1 MKFSQRP
8 LLEGLLV
15 LLALKGLQALLELME
30 LLGRRGQPEVKVRPD
45 LPALLDLLGLLVQ
58 PEQQDP
64 LVLRGLQVL
73 RDLQGL
79 RVHKAQQGL
88 QVPQVPPVLPVPKVR
103 LGLQELMA
111 LPDPQGRLEVELRV
125 LPDLRVYRG
134 PLDLLDLLVQDK
146 PAPRV
151 LPVRPVPLDLQ
162 DLPALQ
168 DQWVRPGLLER
179 PFRKLPSIQRPLS
192 QRLLQNIHRSNSC
205 LPAEILISLH
215 IRFYFRAPMQPMD

>member
-30 LLGRRGQPEVKVRPD
+30 LLGRRGLLEVKVRPD

-79 RVHKAQQGL
+79 PVHKVQLGL
-88 QVPQVPPVLPVPKVR
+88 QVQQVSPVLPVPKVR
-103 LGLQELMA
+103 LAQQELMA
-111 LPDPQGRLEVELRV
+111 LPDPQGRLEVELRA

-134 PLDLLDLLVQDK
+134 P
-146 PAPRV
+146 
-151 LPVRPVPLDLQ
+151 PVPLDLQ

-179 PFRKLPSIQRPLS
+179 PFRKLPSIQRQLS

-205 LPAEILISLH
+205 LPAEILISLPT
-215 IRFYFRAPMQPMD
+215 RFCFRAPMQPMD